1 MPVSESIYTASDVES
16 PIRSSAVL
24 PEVDYTIS
32 ASSDEIRSAAALP
45 SRRKS
50 VVSGIAVMRK
60 MEAAVVASEAMNA
73 KPGAGDLQKPNGL
86 ESDDIICPIAKER
99 GEVQLLV
106 ARQDPNITS
115 GQPTGINDEAEFGE
129 KSVDWEV
136 SSDDV
141 SVCKEEVESVTKR
154 APLPADKQNSDQ
166 AHIAVMIENTHDQH
180 VERINAD
187 EIEENDSDWEVSSD
201 DVSL

>member
-1 MPVSESIYTASDVES
+1 
-16 PIRSSAVL
+16 
-24 PEVDYTIS
+24 VDYTIS

-73 KPGAGDLQKPNGL
+73 KPGAGDLQQPNGL
-86 ESDDIICPIAKER
+86 ESEDIIRPIAKER
-99 GEVQLLV
+99 CEEQSLG

-115 GQPTGINDEAEFGE
+115 GQPTGVDEAEIGK

-141 SVCKEEVESVTKR
+141 SVYKEEVESVTKR